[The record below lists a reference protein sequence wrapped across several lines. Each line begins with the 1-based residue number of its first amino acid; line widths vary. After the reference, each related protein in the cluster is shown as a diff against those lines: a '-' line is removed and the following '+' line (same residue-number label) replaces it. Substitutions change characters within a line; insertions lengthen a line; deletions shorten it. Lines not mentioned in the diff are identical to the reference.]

1 MMYSH
6 IYICM
11 YDVCIGGQL
20 VFVIIELI
28 AGRKIPRL
36 VGLYVALYYTV
47 YIVDGLYSVLL
58 TCYDVNNEYIRRIS
72 TLRDLCTV
80 LVLYDMY
87 MRVYYYA

>member
-1 MMYSH
+1 MLCYS
-6 IYICM
+6 
-11 YDVCIGGQL
+11 
-20 VFVIIELI
+20 
-28 AGRKIPRL
+28 
-36 VGLYVALYYTV
+36 V

-87 MRVYYYA
+87 MRVYYYV